1 MLHQKH
7 ESYKYVLPPKNWV
20 EWITTRHEKHFTT
33 SKMYILRSAGLSM
46 NILHAGNK
54 SLVQRCFFKNST
66 GNLLHALMEVTMHHM
81 HSTYHQWYVE
91 QQHILEIQKWQKT
104 CSWNSKSPKTKKYTT
119 NYTRYTMLKKLFLMI
134 YVGTYDCYENIK
146 TKIRSTI
153 SILKP
158 WH

>member
-91 QQHILEIQKWQKT
+91 QQHILEIQKWLKT
-104 CSWNSKSPKTKKYTT
+104 NKKHAAEIASLRKLKSTQQITPDT
-119 NYTRYTMLKKLFLMI
+119 L
-134 YVGTYDCYENIK
+134 C
-146 TKIRSTI
+146 
-153 SILKP
+153 
-158 WH
+158 